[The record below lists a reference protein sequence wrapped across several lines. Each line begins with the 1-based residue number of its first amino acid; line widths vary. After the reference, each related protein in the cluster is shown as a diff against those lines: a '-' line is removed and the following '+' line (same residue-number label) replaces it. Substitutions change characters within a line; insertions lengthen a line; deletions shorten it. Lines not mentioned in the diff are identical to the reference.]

1 MPQVSA
7 VVVLLYLMTKHTTTV
22 ENIRSVM
29 TPILEETDVRTA
41 GIFGSYLHGDAE
53 PDSDV
58 DVLVTFA
65 EPKSL
70 LDIVRLERRLED
82 ALDRPVDVVT
92 KKALSPYFRDAV
104 LDTVDI
110 IYDEG

>member
-1 MPQVSA
+1 
-7 VVVLLYLMTKHTTTV
+7 MTKHSATV
-22 ENIRSVM
+22 ENIQSAI
-29 TPILEETDVRTA
+29 TPILEETDVRRA

-53 PDSDV
+53 PGSDV

-70 LDIVRLERRLED
+70 LDIVRLERRLEE
-82 ALDRPVDVVT
+82 ALGQPVDVVT

-110 IYDEG
+110 IYDKG

>member
-1 MPQVSA
+1 V
-7 VVVLLYLMTKHTTTV
+7 TKQTATV
-22 ENIRSVM
+22 ESIQSAI

-41 GIFGSYLHGDAE
+41 GIFGSYLHGDAG
-53 PDSDV
+53 PSSDV
-58 DVLVTFA
+58 DILVTFA

-82 ALDRPVDVVT
+82 ALGQPVDVVT

-104 LDTVDI
+104 LDEINI
-110 IYDEG
+110 IYDKG